1 MTDSTRMLS
10 FFMEKQES
18 FPFMFDY
25 ENKDVKNLI
34 QKFYKEIKKVDSNKK
49 RLQFTKNLRKKQHY
63 MTNDSLIDLLDSDFT
78 PSIIKKEMDQ
88 INDIIEYSTNINN
101 IPITINFLKIDNEN
115 IDYSSNFQLICLWLL
130 YILPYSNSKMK
141 SFKLV
146 LYLWLCANAKKTH
159 RYPHSCYRVARGLR
173 E

>member
-1 MTDSTRMLS
+1 
-10 FFMEKQES
+10 
-18 FPFMFDY
+18 
-25 ENKDVKNLI
+25 
-34 QKFYKEIKKVDSNKK
+34 
-49 RLQFTKNLRKKQHY
+49 

-101 IPITINFLKIDNEN
+101 KPITINFLKIDNEN
-115 IDYSSNFQLICLWLL
+115 IDYNSNFQQICLWLL

-146 LYLWLCANAKKTH
+146 LYLSKHKKNIPKNQTIIFNNIHCNTAVTYACARNGSCF
-159 RYPHSCYRVARGLR
+159 RYRRF
-173 E
+173 